1 MTHRNSHYF
10 VWFLVFGVVAAL
22 ASVASSATHRPDSES
37 LWLLGSGLGGL
48 VLGSQRLAQ
57 PRLARTYDV
66 LIGILFAGIGVLGIL
81 DRFGVHVLSN
91 AHLGTELV
99 TGTAILGLSL
109 AFFPALVHTVLGLQ
123 SLNHGFKISK

>member
-1 MTHRNSHYF
+1 MSHRSSHYF

-22 ASVASSATHRPDSES
+22 ASVVSSATHRPDAES

-57 PRLARTYDV
+57 AKLARTYDI
-66 LIGILFAGIGVLGIL
+66 LIGILFAGVGVLGIL
-81 DRFGVHVLSN
+81 DRFGVHVLAS

-99 TGTAILGLSL
+99 TTAAILGLSV
-109 AFFPALVHTVLGLQ
+109 AFFPALIHTVLGLQ
-123 SLNHGFKISK
+123 SLNHGLKLSK